1 MCVGISPQAHE
12 GTMHRAGAFEP
23 DAIVPVCLP
32 PTVSHYPTTPRLS
45 RELSPPG
52 SESVICCHCEAL
64 PLFCHCEERP
74 IFCHFEERQRR
85 GNPTAMRQ

>member
-32 PTVSHYPTTPRLS
+32 PTVNHYPTTPRLS
-45 RELSPPG
+45 REIPRPALTALSA
-52 SESVICCHCEAL
+52 VIARSASDAASSLKRDCFAEFTLCCAEGAL
-64 PLFCHCEERP
+64 NDRE
-74 IFCHFEERQRR
+74 
-85 GNPTAMRQ
+85 